1 MIVTTTQKPV
11 KSLRIRIEGASS
23 PFPADR
29 FAAGLEVLR
38 AAGHVV
44 DDSHAGPRGRHPYLN
59 GTDDERR
66 LSLEEALMS
75 DVDVVLLARGGYG
88 LTRIVDA
95 LFVDGWP
102 MKLPRVVGFS
112 DVTALFGKMASE
124 GLLDRC
130 VHGPVVTSLA
140 GEPDDSRARFFDAI
154 AGGAPADI
162 DLDVVVADTDAVE
175 GPLFAGNLVV
185 LAALCGTPSMPS
197 LRGHVVVVEEVGE
210 RPYRLD
216 RLLTQLINSGA
227 FAGVAAVVVGHLTG
241 CDEPASATNNP
252 ARDPVPSGRD
262 VVIDGLRGLGV
273 PVFAG
278 APVGH
283 EAPNI
288 ALPLGGR
295 VLVEVD
301 GARARL
307 RFR

>member
-1 MIVTTTQKPV
+1 V
-11 KSLRIRIEGASS
+11 KQLRIRIEGASS
-23 PFPADR
+23 PFPKDR
-29 FAAGLEVLR
+29 FDAGVEALR

-44 DDSHAGPRGRHPYLN
+44 DDTHAGPHGRHAYLN
-59 GTDDERR
+59 GTDEQRR

-88 LTRIVDA
+88 LTRIVDD

-102 MKLPRVVGFS
+102 MKLPLVVGFS
-112 DVTALFGKMASE
+112 DVTALFGKMAVE

-130 VHGPVVTSLA
+130 VHGPLATSLA
-140 GEPDDSRARFFDAI
+140 GEPDDSRARFFDVV
-154 AGGAPADI
+154 AGNAPADVA
-162 DLDVVVADTDAVE
+162 LDVVIAGDVDSIE

-197 LRGHVVVVEEVGE
+197 LKGHIVVVEEVGE

-216 RLLTQLINSGA
+216 RLLTQLIKSGA
-227 FAGVAAVVVGHLTG
+227 FADVAAVVVGHLTG
-241 CDEPASATNNP
+241 CDETASAVPHP

-262 VVIDGLRGLGV
+262 VVIDGLRALRV
-273 PVFAG
+273 PVLAG
-278 APVGH
+278 LPAGH
-283 EAPNI
+283 EAPNL

-295 VLVEVD
+295 VLIEID
-301 GARARL
+301 GDRARL

>member
-1 MIVTTTQKPV
+1 MT
-11 KSLRIRIEGASS
+11 SLRIRIEGASS

-29 FAAGLEVLR
+29 FAAGVEVLR

-44 DDSHAGPRGRHPYLN
+44 DDSHAGPRGRHAYLN
-59 GTDDERR
+59 GTDEQRR

-75 DVDVVLLARGGYG
+75 DVDAVLLARGGYG
-88 LTRIVDA
+88 LTRIVDD

-102 MKLPRVVGFS
+102 MKLPLVVGFS
-112 DVTALFGKMASE
+112 DVTALFGKMATE

-140 GEPDDSRARFFDAI
+140 GEPEDSRARFFDVVS
-154 AGGAPADI
+154 GRAPADL
-162 DLDVVVADTDAVE
+162 DLDVVAADDSIDSVE

-197 LRGHVVVVEEVGE
+197 LQGHVVVIEEVGE

-216 RLLTQLINSGA
+216 RLLTQLVKSAA

-241 CDEPASATNNP
+241 CDEPARAMPNA
-252 ARDPVPSGRD
+252 ARDPVFSGRD
-262 VVIDGLRGLGV
+262 VVIDGLRALGV
-273 PVFAG
+273 PVFSG
-278 APVGH
+278 LRVGH
-283 EAPNI
+283 EAPNL